1 MWPRVVPDAPNG
13 AIHKLGKLLANL
25 AGLQEIRLRSA
36 VIVPRFTPPLLAMH
50 FFRRDTK
57 FLLAVV
63 ASIWSFGAGPLARA
77 EEMLD
82 GLAAVVNSHP
92 ITISQV
98 WDMVGA
104 KRRSAREQ
112 LQGKELEAKL
122 LQLQSEAV
130 NELIDRKLIL
140 DYYKEK
146 GFQLPA
152 YMIDDRIATVI
163 REEHQ
168 GDRSAFARKL
178 SSFGYTIERFRKEE
192 MDKIIVA
199 AMRNQAVKINPVIE
213 IERSKKF
220 YQENLKEFS
229 MPEKMHLRMIIL
241 RSSERGSSEQRAQF
255 LTEIATKVEGGA
267 SFADM
272 ARLYSEDDTS
282 EKGGDWGWIESDTLS
297 EALGKVAFSLKPG
310 KTSKPITLGNS
321 SYLLHCEERQ
331 AKSVQSFEESRD
343 VIEKVLQGRD
353 REDAYKAWI
362 EKLRKKAYIKIF

>member
-1 MWPRVVPDAPNG
+1 
-13 AIHKLGKLLANL
+13 
-25 AGLQEIRLRSA
+25 
-36 VIVPRFTPPLLAMH
+36 MH
-50 FFRRDTK
+50 RFRRDIK
-57 FLLAVV
+57 CLLAAT
-63 ASIWSFGAGPLARA
+63 ASIWSLATGPLARA

-112 LQGKELEAKL
+112 LQGTELETKL
-122 LQLQSEAV
+122 LQLQAEAV

-192 MDKIIVA
+192 MDKIVVA
-199 AMRNQAVKINPVIE
+199 AMRNQAVKINPVID
-213 IERSKKF
+213 IERLKTF
-220 YQENLKEFS
+220 YRENLKEFS
-229 MPEKMHLRMIIL
+229 MPEKVHLRMIIL

-255 LTEIATKVEGGA
+255 LSEIATKVAGGA

-297 EALGKVAFSLKPG
+297 EALGKVAFSLKAG
-310 KTSKPITLGNS
+310 KTSQPISVGNS
-321 SYLLHCEERQ
+321 SYLLYCEERQ
-331 AKSVQSFEESRD
+331 TKSVQSFDESRD

-353 REDAYKAWI
+353 REEAYKTWI